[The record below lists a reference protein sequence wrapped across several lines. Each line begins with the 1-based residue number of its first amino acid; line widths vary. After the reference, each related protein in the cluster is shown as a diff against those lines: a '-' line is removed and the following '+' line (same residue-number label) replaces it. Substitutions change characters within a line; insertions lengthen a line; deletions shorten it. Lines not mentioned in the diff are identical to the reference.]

1 MHRQSLGSPASK
13 LHIHGILFSGDGVIK
28 DGIDNNIISVD
39 PQSHRKDKLAS
50 CSTGDEERKSQ
61 KPYQQR
67 HVLLSSSTR
76 LVHLI
81 PLLTFL
87 CFLILYLSS
96 HDPSRKDLAQFNGF
110 PSIPAKK
117 TVIDLAQFSGF
128 TTTPSKKAVLDSI
141 DIDDSAGGEFPE
153 FEKNNALTIRSMRNL
168 QQQDRHRL
176 HRKIGQ

>member
-13 LHIHGILFSGDGVIK
+13 LHIHGVLFSGDGVIK
-28 DGIDNNIISVD
+28 DGIDNNIISGD
-39 PQSHRKDKLAS
+39 SNSHRKDKLAS

-67 HVLLSSSTR
+67 HVLVSSSTR

-96 HDPSRKDLAQFNGF
+96 HDPSRKDLAQF
-110 PSIPAKK
+110 
-117 TVIDLAQFSGF
+117 SGF

-141 DIDDSAGGEFPE
+141 DIDDSVGGEFPE